1 MTAEKNRPLTD
12 AERDLVRWMLEHG
25 TAEAKPYLD
34 QLELTEVVSW
44 RCSCGCA
51 SIKFQIKGH
60 PEAPPD
66 RHVLG
71 DFLMGEGDHL
81 SGAFIYSSAGLLGG
95 IELYGLAGEAPRRLP
110 APGDLRAFEP

>member
-12 AERDLVRWMLEHG
+12 VELDLVRWMLEHG

-34 QLELTEVVSW
+34 QVEFAEVISW

-51 SIKFQIKGH
+51 SIMFQIKGH
-60 PEAPPD
+60 PEPPPGIF
-66 RHVLG
+66 VLG

-81 SGAFIYSSAGLLGG
+81 SGAFIYSSAGLLRG
-95 IELYGLAGEAPRRLP
+95 IEINGLAGEAPRRLP
-110 APGDLRAFEP
+110 NPGDLRVFEP